1 VGLISALTGA
11 LQNTALNEKPFLDDS
26 ILAHCYRQGTEMGLL
41 GLHSIKR
48 DIYATDG
55 SLEGGK
61 MGAGVYITRSS
72 RALYFRVRRS
82 CESRTSLRVE
92 TCASYLALEHGKGI
106 PAPIIILT
114 GSANHLM
121 ELEEWVG
128 PGKYPTLHTSKD
140 GDIMRG
146 VLELLHHRVS
156 MGFPTFFVKVR
167 AHRGEPFNE
176 AADRIAS
183 MASEV
188 DGAPLLW
195 NAKSG
200 RIMVEEGG
208 RSSMRC
214 SNQHAVRGPSR
225 RDLQRCT
232 SRSSHA

>member
-1 VGLISALTGA
+1 MFCCCK
-11 LQNTALNEKPFLDDS
+11 NN
-26 ILAHCYRQGTEMGLL
+26 
-41 GLHSIKR
+41 KR
-48 DIYATDG
+48 
-55 SLEGGK
+55 
-61 MGAGVYITRSS
+61 
-72 RALYFRVRRS
+72 
-82 CESRTSLRVE
+82 
-92 TCASYLALEHGKGI
+92 HHHQGI

-200 RIMVEEGG
+200 RIIYQFAMDPSDLEAVPYSASMNDTVKKFIKSQAAVSDFYSSNSERVLWNPLCDGLTVAEISWAHVWLTR
-208 RSSMRC
+208 RSRME
-214 SNQHAVRGPSR
+214 
-225 RDLQRCT
+225 L
-232 SRSSHA
+232 RSDSCNG